1 MSRRK
6 ATYDIV
12 KSARLRANT
21 VDNPVLNENDVR
33 IALLQTS
40 ADNGQLGET
49 AGTSDRP
56 IEDLHVTL
64 LRTKT
69 IEPQNSTHINLA
81 SSIVP
86 TTNGALSFGITGTIP
101 NLYTNTFSVAGSGHT
116 VSVEGDDLRVT
127 TDGTVRAR
135 IGKEGSLSIGN
146 SEVVEDTT
154 TLEGDVLVDAVTTGQ
169 RNTMDSTINA
179 FYIAHDRVL
188 YYRKLAYTHHPS
200 PSVQWYLKRAVI
212 RSEDF
217 INFNDFIGVQA
228 YLEHDVDFFL
238 PNYFS
243 GVLFNDF
250 SEFEVMSFSAMVDYE
265 VYDNDNLPVRTHAQP
280 VEFSTEPDHD
290 IAATYSDF
298 DCLGY
303 SFTSSPNN
311 MRILFR
317 QLGNIRCKYRFVAF
331 VTFRIF

>member
-1 MSRRK
+1 MS
-6 ATYDIV
+6 ALVYV
-12 KSARLRANT
+12 KK
-21 VDNPVLNENDVR
+21 VL
-33 IALLQTS
+33 
-40 ADNGQLGET
+40 
-49 AGTSDRP
+49 
-56 IEDLHVTL
+56 
-64 LRTKT
+64 K
-69 IEPQNSTHINLA
+69 
-81 SSIVP
+81 
-86 TTNGALSFGITGTIP
+86 
-101 NLYTNTFSVAGSGHT
+101 
-116 VSVEGDDLRVT
+116 
-127 TDGTVRAR
+127 
-135 IGKEGSLSIGN
+135 
-146 SEVVEDTT
+146 
-154 TLEGDVLVDAVTTGQ
+154 GDVLVDALTTGQ
-169 RNTMDSTINA
+169 RNTMDSTVDA
-179 FYIAHDRVL
+179 FFIAHDRVL
-188 YYRKLAYTHHPS
+188 YYRKLAYTHYPS

-265 VYDNDNLPVRTHAQP
+265 VYDNNNLPVRTHAQP

-311 MRILFR
+311 MR
-317 QLGNIRCKYRFVAF
+317 
-331 VTFRIF
+331 